1 MKYIKNIY
9 FSLPILGYLLITRS
23 LKGLRCGMMYRFVLL
38 LYLFIVPLLSYGQ
51 LFTTADNTL
60 PIAGLENVHVVM
72 QENVEPF
79 FYVHPTTI
87 ISKSTAIVF
96 FVDGGLTET
105 VNIVQ
110 IDELQ
115 HYHSNTNLNGS
126 TVTAKTTPVKATFT
140 EVKQCDKQ
148 ATPFFPWDESPL
160 KHTKFYCTAVVA
172 SGSNENPNKKGNIK
186 LIKHHAAHGDVAAAV
201 IQPKGSDS
209 FGDTNVP
216 AAFGKKLSAFS
227 TRPPPMM

>member
-1 MKYIKNIY
+1 M
-9 FSLPILGYLLITRS
+9 ITRS

-38 LYLFIVPLLSYGQ
+38 LYLFIVPLLSHGQ

-126 TVTAKTTPVKATFT
+126 TVIAKTTPVKATFT

-172 SGSNENPNKKGNIK
+172 SGSNGNPIKKDNVK
-186 LIKHHAAHGDVAAAV
+186 LSVRFTSHSDFTALV
-201 IQPKGSDS
+201 IQNNLYLVFCQAIAP
-209 FGDTNVP
+209 VC
-216 AAFGKKLSAFS
+216 FGKNVTEFS
-227 TRPPPMM
+227 SRPPPVLVFT